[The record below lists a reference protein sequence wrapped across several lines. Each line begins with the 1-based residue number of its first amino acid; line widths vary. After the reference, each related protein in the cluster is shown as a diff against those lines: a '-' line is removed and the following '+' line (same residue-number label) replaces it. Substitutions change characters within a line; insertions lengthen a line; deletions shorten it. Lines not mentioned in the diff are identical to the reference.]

1 MQLTKIM
8 TSFHNCSRKW
18 ICQFDRNLDIYS
30 FAFLSGTT
38 AFESNILYF
47 GKVSDIPDTLP
58 DIHLTL
64 VCIAD
69 IPLSDSFVSKNLSSM
84 NLIILDDST
93 EQMDILRILTQL
105 FGDAARV
112 SSGRAHLIDALHS
125 NRGLQ
130 SIIDTAYLILEN
142 PIIVVDSSYKLL
154 AMYNDDTAFYGRQD
168 LEEQRTLGYM
178 LKSNI
183 DAMNRAHIY
192 EQARAKGYPY
202 YNKDKDAAYGWIT
215 ALVYIHGIEVGQIGV
230 MDSRHS
236 FTDVDFEI
244 VDFLC
249 KIVSLEL
256 QKSDFYRTNQG
267 LMHSYLLSDLLDN
280 EVHDGAAIEQRMA
293 NLGWDMN
300 NNLYIML
307 LTDSARNFFDGKAQI
322 ITRQLHDIMPNSRW
336 VIYHGHIVFLIRAEN
351 ISLFSENGMLI
362 HYLSINKLQ
371 AAISNR
377 FDNII
382 DMKQYY
388 KQALKAFE
396 FGRKLSPEKQIY
408 FYSDY
413 IFYHMGEIAAEQL
426 DIHCFYHPG
435 VIAVS
440 EYDKTHGTNFLETL
454 RLYLT
459 YIDNPGK
466 IAEELYIHKNT
477 VFYRI
482 NKLKEK
488 FKLQLD
494 NGDECFK
501 MHMTIKLMELD

>member
-1 MQLTKIM
+1 M
-8 TSFHNCSRKW
+8 R
-18 ICQFDRNLDIYS
+18 LDVNPV
-30 FAFLSGTT
+30 AF
-38 AFESNILYF
+38 
-47 GKVSDIPDTLP
+47 
-58 DIHLTL
+58 
-64 VCIAD
+64 
-69 IPLSDSFVSKNLSSM
+69 
-84 NLIILDDST
+84 
-93 EQMDILRILTQL
+93 
-105 FGDAARV
+105 
-112 SSGRAHLIDALHS
+112 
-125 NRGLQ
+125 
-130 SIIDTAYLILEN
+130 
-142 PIIVVDSSYKLL
+142 
-154 AMYNDDTAFYGRQD
+154 
-168 LEEQRTLGYM
+168 
-178 LKSNI
+178 
-183 DAMNRAHIY
+183 
-192 EQARAKGYPY
+192 
-202 YNKDKDAAYGWIT
+202 
-215 ALVYIHGIEVGQIGV
+215 
-230 MDSRHS
+230 
-236 FTDVDFEI
+236 
-244 VDFLC
+244 
-249 KIVSLEL
+249 
-256 QKSDFYRTNQG
+256 
-267 LMHSYLLSDLLDN
+267 
-280 EVHDGAAIEQRMA
+280 
-293 NLGWDMN
+293 
-300 NNLYIML
+300 
-307 LTDSARNFFDGKAQI
+307 
-322 ITRQLHDIMPNSRW
+322 
-336 VIYHGHIVFLIRAEN
+336 VFLIRAEN

-426 DIHCFYHPG
+426 DIHSFYHPG

>member
-1 MQLTKIM
+1 MCI
-8 TSFHNCSRKW
+8 R
-18 ICQFDRNLDIYS
+18 DR
-30 FAFLSGTT
+30 
-38 AFESNILYF
+38 
-47 GKVSDIPDTLP
+47 
-58 DIHLTL
+58 
-64 VCIAD
+64 
-69 IPLSDSFVSKNLSSM
+69 
-84 NLIILDDST
+84 
-93 EQMDILRILTQL
+93 
-105 FGDAARV
+105 
-112 SSGRAHLIDALHS
+112 
-125 NRGLQ
+125 
-130 SIIDTAYLILEN
+130 
-142 PIIVVDSSYKLL
+142 
-154 AMYNDDTAFYGRQD
+154 YNDDTAFCGRQD

-426 DIHCFYHPG
+426 DIHSFYHPG